1 MKKAKHKRKHY
12 KKVAKHHG
20 VTPQEVERDITEAIE
35 AAYNQP
41 DGSPEK
47 EFFTKL
53 FPHGKLP
60 SNEEFINKMVERV
73 LYDKNYGEEDEND

>member
-1 MKKAKHKRKHY
+1 MRKPKHKKKHY
-12 KKVAKHHG
+12 KKVAEKYG
-20 VTPQEVERDITEAIE
+20 VTAKEVENDIAEAIK

-60 SNEEFINKMVERV
+60 SNKEFIEIMAARV
-73 LYDKNYGEEDEND
+73 ADEIGD

>member
-1 MKKAKHKRKHY
+1 MRKPKHKKKHI

-20 VTPQEVERDITEAIE
+20 VTPQEVERDITEAIK

-53 FPHGKLP
+53 FPHRKLP
-60 SNEEFINKMVERV
+60 SNEEFINVMAERV
-73 LYDKNYGEEDEND
+73 LDDKN